1 LNYDKKTMLNLLVDF
16 YEKHKKW
23 KVW

>member
-1 LNYDKKTMLNLLVDF
+1 LNYDKKTMLNILVDF

-23 KVW
+23 KVG